1 MRNRFMVYII
11 FMAVMVV
18 APFVSTGFVLAEA
31 TDVDV
36 SVDVSILKKPT
47 LVDEESEQCFQF
59 NATQGTTPPCDQTRV
74 FSTWVIDTKTNPA
87 DKCKVEVRVLYD
99 GADQPECIEVKKTSK
114 IPGQDL
120 NKIASFIDNDVATA
134 KKLRN
139 IFPKNGGTDCNEVW
153 LRFADKDGC
162 NGRCFTSGGRAYC
175 R

>member
-18 APFVSTGFVLAEA
+18 VPFVSTGFVLAEA

-36 SVDVSILKKPT
+36 SILKKPT
-47 LVDEESEQCFQF
+47 LVDEESECFQF
-59 NATQGTTPPCDQTRV
+59 NAKQGPTPPCDQTRV

-99 GADQPECIEVKKTSK
+99 GVQQPKCIDVRNTSK
-114 IPGQDL
+114 IPSQDL
-120 NKIASFIDNDVATA
+120 NEIASFTVSGVPTA

-153 LRFADKDGC
+153 LRFADDKGC

-175 R
+175 Y

>member
-18 APFVSTGFVLAEA
+18 VPFVSTGFVLAEA

-36 SVDVSILKKPT
+36 SILRKPT

-59 NATQGTTPPCDQTRV
+59 NATQGPPPCDQTRV

-87 DKCKVEVRVLYD
+87 NKCKVEVYVLYH
-99 GADQPECIEVKKTSK
+99 GVQQPECIEVKKPLNK
-114 IPGQDL
+114 IPGQSLD
-120 NKIASFIDNDVATA
+120 KIASFTVNDVPTA

-153 LRFADKDGC
+153 LRFADDKGC

-175 R
+175 Y